1 MKVKVTVRRREPEAE
16 RVEISTPFIRLGDF
30 LKFSNAAESGGMAK
44 NMVVDGEASVNGEVC
59 LQRGKKLVP
68 GDTVEVGGRRY
79 KVAAGS

>member
-16 RVEISTPFIRLGDF
+16 SVEIGTPFIKLGDF

-44 NMVVDGEASVNGEVC
+44 NMVADGEVSVNGEVC
-59 LQRGKKLVP
+59 FQRGKKLVP